1 ALCHARAHS
10 VAGAAR
16 PRRSR
21 FQLYKAMARPL
32 AVTAAAT
39 SGVAARPGPWSMVRP
54 PSQAPPALPRLK
66 AAMLKA
72 DARFGAP
79 PAFSSPRIGGGG
91 TGARAAAPRRATVI
105 TAAPLAYPARLK
117 TASTPASGARL

>member
-1 ALCHARAHS
+1 EIGGVGEGVRHPGVSDTSRDTLRHLTPPDALRHARAHS

-79 PAFSSPRIGGGG
+79 PAFSSTRIC
-91 TGARAAAPRRATVI
+91 R
-105 TAAPLAYPARLK
+105 
-117 TASTPASGARL
+117 